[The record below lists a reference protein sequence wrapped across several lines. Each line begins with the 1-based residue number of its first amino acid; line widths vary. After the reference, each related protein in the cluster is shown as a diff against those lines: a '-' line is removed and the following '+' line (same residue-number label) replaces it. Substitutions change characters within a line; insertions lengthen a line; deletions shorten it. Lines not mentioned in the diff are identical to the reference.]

1 MKSLDGIFA
10 EQVRL
15 HPDEARSHFEIV
27 DPDVWRVVEA
37 GNAYLVLNDGS
48 DWRGPFSFSVG
59 GIRYEA
65 YAHRNRCAESQR
77 LFLEDWGVEVP
88 EDNEDVL
95 RGDNG
100 VVVPRNAVKVIL
112 YCVRGL
118 LAVVIVLGLWLFVS
132 EELRGVNWHKWWP
145 TKSSAVVEMRA
156 SKTNENKA
164 GKNQTKDSALVSRQ
178 SDKEP
183 SQKKKPKN
191 GEKARRPNEDSFFML
206 MPLTIGVVSFCVIWG
221 LLRLA
226 SSIPRCDDK
235 RGMEG
240 GASDRGL

>member
-15 HPDEARSHFEIV
+15 HPEEARSHFEIV

-37 GNAYLVLNDGS
+37 GNVYLILKDCS
-48 DWRGPFSFSVG
+48 DWKGPFSFSVG

-65 YAHRNRCAESQR
+65 YAHHDRCAESQR
-77 LFLEDWGVEVP
+77 LFLEDWGVQVP
-88 EDNEDVL
+88 EDDEDVSCS
-95 RGDNG
+95 DNG
-100 VVVPRNAVKVIL
+100 IALSKNAVRVIL
-112 YCVRGL
+112 CCVRGL

-132 EELRGVNWHKWWP
+132 EELREVNWHKWWP

-156 SKTNENKA
+156 SKANEGRV

-178 SDKEP
+178 SGKEP
-183 SQKKKPKN
+183 PQKRKPKN

-206 MPLTIGVVSFCVIWG
+206 TPLIIGVISFCVIWG
-221 LLRLA
+221 LLRLV
-226 SSIPRCDDK
+226 SSIPQCDDK
-235 RGMEG
+235 R
-240 GASDRGL
+240 RR